1 MGEFSFEFLL
11 SWSLDVWDFSQ
22 TFSNTTFE
30 CKHKLS
36 FTVSHHL
43 SICSN
48 GCGAK
53 PTFRLYVCYISS
65 YFGSSRKS
73 LSSFVSNR
81 AALDRFII
89 WIVPFSMPSIRGPRA
104 SGSVAQINLTLSNTC
119 LTFEFCK
126 LPTFLDIKGVMA
138 FFADICADIYNC
150 QKRLGLFCEGP
161 FSYFDSWIKVIEL
174 KAIQR
179 NQKQLRLKP
188 NSPFHQRNCPSSYS
202 EILHF
207 SSSELWK
214 IKYKSWI
221 LNSQKKYFIG
231 VFLKSLPNENE
242 PERWVLLPW
251 KMLWKPVLQPI
262 WGRPFIM

>member
-1 MGEFSFEFLL
+1 MSSVNCRHFWISKEFR
-11 SWSLDVWDFSQ
+11 
-22 TFSNTTFE
+22 
-30 CKHKLS
+30 
-36 FTVSHHL
+36 
-43 SICSN
+43 
-48 GCGAK
+48 
-53 PTFRLYVCYISS
+53 P
-65 YFGSSRKS
+65 
-73 LSSFVSNR
+73 
-81 AALDRFII
+81 
-89 WIVPFSMPSIRGPRA
+89 
-104 SGSVAQINLTLSNTC
+104 
-119 LTFEFCK
+119 
-126 LPTFLDIKGVMA
+126 

-161 FSYFDSWIKVIEL
+161 FSYFNSWIKVIEL

-251 KMLWKPVLQPI
+251 KMFWKPVLQPI
-262 WGRPFIM
+262 KTKRQFKNANQNLCANSLIAIVRLWQ